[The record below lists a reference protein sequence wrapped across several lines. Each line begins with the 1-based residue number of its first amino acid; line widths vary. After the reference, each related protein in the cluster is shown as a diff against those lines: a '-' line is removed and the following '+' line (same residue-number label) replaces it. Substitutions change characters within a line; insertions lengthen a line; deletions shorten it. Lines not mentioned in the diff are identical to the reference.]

1 MAAFF
6 FFVYLCNA
14 ILGLFGFDSGQEWYV
29 SKQCSVGPHYK
40 KTVNNYLATTTLL
53 LLLDRSTVDLLNH
66 GTRCCDK
73 TSPGS
78 SCSEARRYGGAV
90 KSGIVPFGFAS
101 GMKL

>member
-1 MAAFF
+1 M
-6 FFVYLCNA
+6 VIPLH
-14 ILGLFGFDSGQEWYV
+14 IKGLSGFDSGQEWYV
-29 SKQCSVGPHYK
+29 SRQCSVGPHYK

-101 GMKL
+101 GMRF